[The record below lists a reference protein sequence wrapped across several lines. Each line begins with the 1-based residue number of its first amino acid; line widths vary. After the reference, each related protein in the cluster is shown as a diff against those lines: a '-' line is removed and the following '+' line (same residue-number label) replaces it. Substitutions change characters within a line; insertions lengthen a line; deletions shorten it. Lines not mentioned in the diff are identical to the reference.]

1 VNQWLT
7 DFFDRILKAVAN
19 RKTADRILQM
29 RSWLKLSILM
39 TLMGL
44 AIAGCQQPVTGPGE
58 GPLITPQKTISVY
71 QLAGNLGLRVADV
84 ADTHVMLKD
93 SANTVL
99 IFTYSGGQV
108 YVNTRAIGET
118 GRVDRIGDSVY
129 VSESL
134 EGLIRG
140 QMQRTV
146 RPSVK
151 PEFPGR
157 LSGLVVI
164 DAGHGGQDPGATSRT
179 GYYEK
184 AVNLQVARKVAT
196 LLRQKGLRVVMT
208 RDSDEFIEL
217 EERAAI
223 ANRNN
228 ANLFVSIH
236 CDSMENSSKRGF
248 TIYIARSSSWEARR
262 AATAIAREMAKTGID
277 NQGIRQADYKV
288 LIYTEG
294 PAVLVELGYLSNYQE
309 AGLLRDNSFQNR
321 LAEAIANGVV
331 GFLG

>member
-1 VNQWLT
+1 LFQVKPKEKKTKVKRQELT
-7 DFFDRILKAVAN
+7 ISFLMYARFKLTILLAAV
-19 RKTADRILQM
+19 
-29 RSWLKLSILM
+29 S
-39 TLMGL
+39 L
-44 AIAGCQQPVTGPGE
+44 AIAGCQQPQVTTPGE
-58 GPLITPQKTISVY
+58 NLLVTPEKTISVY

-84 ADTHVMLKD
+84 ADTHVTLKD
-93 SANTVL
+93 SANTIL

-108 YVNTRAIGET
+108 YVNTRPIGET

-140 QMQRTV
+140 QMQRAV
-146 RPSVK
+146 RPDVR

-157 LSGLVVI
+157 LSGCVVI
-164 DAGHGGQDPGATSRT
+164 DAGHGGQDPGAISCT

-184 AVNLQVARKVAT
+184 TVNLSVARKVAS
-196 LLRQKGLRVVMT
+196 LLRQKGLRAIMT
-208 RDSDEFIEL
+208 REGDEFIEL

-236 CDSMENSSKRGF
+236 CDSMENGSKRGF
-248 TIYIARSSSWEARR
+248 TIYIARSSSWDARR
-262 AATAIAREMAKTGID
+262 AATAITREMAKTGLD
-277 NQGIRQADYKV
+277 DQGIRQADYKV

-309 AGLLRDNSFQNR
+309 ATMLRDSTFQNR
-321 LAEAIANGVV
+321 LAEAIANGVAS
-331 GFLG
+331 FLE

>member
-1 VNQWLT
+1 MRFKLT
-7 DFFDRILKAVAN
+7 IL
-19 RKTADRILQM
+19 
-29 RSWLKLSILM
+29 LM
-39 TLMGL
+39 LVSL

-58 GPLITPQKTISVY
+58 GPLITPEKTISIY
-71 QLAGNLGLRVADV
+71 QLAGNLGLRVADI
-84 ADTHVMLKD
+84 ADTHVTLKD

-99 IFTYSGGQV
+99 IFTYSGGRV
-108 YVNTRAIGET
+108 YVNTKPIGET
-118 GRVDRIGDSVY
+118 GRTERIGDNVY
-129 VSESL
+129 VPESL

-140 QMQRTV
+140 QMQRAV
-146 RPSVK
+146 RPIVK
-151 PEFPGR
+151 PELPGR
-157 LSGLVVI
+157 LSGCVVI

-184 AVNLQVARKVAT
+184 TVNLQVARKVSS
-196 LLRQKGLRVVMT
+196 LLRQKGLRAIMT
-208 RDSDEFIEL
+208 RDGDEFIEL

-262 AATAIAREMAKTGID
+262 AATAIAREMAKTGLD
-277 NQGIRQADYKV
+277 DQGIRQADYKV

-309 AGLLRDNSFQNR
+309 AGLLKDSSFQNR
-321 LAEAIANGVV
+321 MAEAIADGVA